1 MSIILVRFFLSIS
14 IISFFSLVLA
24 REVQNS
30 SLQNRGYLIY
40 KDISENKKQ
49 KEPFSLPEK
58 RSLEEKKLTTLQK
71 EARIYREEGL
81 KLQRIGKLEEA
92 VNFYEKAI
100 ALDPSYAQAYCDLG
114 VIYEMK
120 GLEQIAENYYLKSLQ
135 IDPNCLSAYFNLAS
149 LYEAKGDLK
158 KAVEFWKKRVA
169 LGFPDDPWTK
179 KALEHLENIAL
190 IDKELA
196 KELQEKEVM
205 ELISAVRS
213 APKKPSLEKEPT
225 KKLVVDEYLS
235 RAEAKFKQGD
245 YISALDEVAVAKHLD
260 PSDTRIDKFIEK
272 VHNKLKEETLR
283 H

>member
-1 MSIILVRFFLSIS
+1 MVRFFLSIS

-24 REVQNS
+24 QEVQNS